1 MDFDFNFDLSEFD
14 DEMAELNEAAKE
26 IDFKELDKIFNEIMF
41 EFSEA
46 KKERGYLLNRQL
58 KFSAVDFFGE
68 ISDKKVCIRL

>member
-1 MDFDFNFDLSEFD
+1 MDLDFNFDLSEFD

-46 KKERGYLLNRQL
+46 KKERGYLLNR
-58 KFSAVDFFGE
+58 
-68 ISDKKVCIRL
+68 